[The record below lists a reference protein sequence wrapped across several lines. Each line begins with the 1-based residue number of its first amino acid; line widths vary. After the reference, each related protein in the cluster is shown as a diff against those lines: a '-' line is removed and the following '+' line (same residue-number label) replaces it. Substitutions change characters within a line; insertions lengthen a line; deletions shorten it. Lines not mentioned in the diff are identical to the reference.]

1 MRDGRAK
8 ARQRGGA
15 KRKPSWQ
22 GVKGESPSTRG
33 SEAKTELAGRKVESP
48 STRGS
53 EAKTELAGRKV
64 ESPSTRGSEAEP
76 KNKERRKLD
85 MIELQGKSV
94 LQDIAIGPLFFY
106 ENRSGEVV
114 RRPVMDCEEEFQRY
128 EKAVEEAGRQL
139 EQLYERSC
147 QTVGQA
153 NAEIFQVQKLLLLD
167 EKYRTSVQQMI
178 FHLQMNVEY
187 AVFLTGSNMA
197 QMLKSVED
205 EYIRERSQDIEDITE
220 RLLQNLSGEEGM
232 PELPE
237 EPFILAAEDLLPSA
251 TVRLDKKKV
260 LGFALAKGGLN
271 SHTALLAKN
280 MGIPALMNLGEALSS
295 AYNREE
301 AVLDGEA
308 GRLYIKPEKE
318 LLQRM
323 QQKKEEKRKYRERLQ
338 TLRGKEDVTRDGR
351 RMKVY
356 ANAGCLADIDSALEN
371 DATGIGLFR
380 SEMLYLEQ
388 KEEPTEE
395 FLFAYYRD
403 ILKKMPD
410 KEVII
415 RTFDIGADKKADW
428 LQVPGE
434 ENPALGMRA
443 IRLSWLYP
451 NMLVT
456 QLKALYRA
464 GLYGKLSIF
473 YPMITSC
480 EELEYLK
487 KLENQAKEELQ
498 RAGVPFAEQIPRG
511 IMIETPAAAILS
523 RELAEKV
530 DFFSVGTNDLTQ
542 YTLAMD
548 RQNPLLEPFG
558 DAENRAVLR
567 LVEYA
572 AESAHKAGIPIGI
585 CGDLAADTELTEAF
599 LKWGID
605 ELSVPA
611 GMVLKIREKIRE
623 L

>member
-1 MRDGRAK
+1 
-8 ARQRGGA
+8 
-15 KRKPSWQ
+15 
-22 GVKGESPSTRG
+22 
-33 SEAKTELAGRKVESP
+33 
-48 STRGS
+48 
-53 EAKTELAGRKV
+53 
-64 ESPSTRGSEAEP
+64 
-76 KNKERRKLD
+76 

-220 RLLQNLSGEEGM
+220 RLLQNLSGEEEM
-232 PELPE
+232 PQFPE

-323 QQKKEEKRKYRERLQ
+323 LQKKEEKRKYRERLQ

>member
-1 MRDGRAK
+1 
-8 ARQRGGA
+8 
-15 KRKPSWQ
+15 
-22 GVKGESPSTRG
+22 
-33 SEAKTELAGRKVESP
+33 
-48 STRGS
+48 
-53 EAKTELAGRKV
+53 
-64 ESPSTRGSEAEP
+64 
-76 KNKERRKLD
+76 

-232 PELPE
+232 PQFPE

-605 ELSVPA
+605 ELSVPT

>member
-1 MRDGRAK
+1 
-8 ARQRGGA
+8 
-15 KRKPSWQ
+15 
-22 GVKGESPSTRG
+22 
-33 SEAKTELAGRKVESP
+33 
-48 STRGS
+48 
-53 EAKTELAGRKV
+53 
-64 ESPSTRGSEAEP
+64 
-76 KNKERRKLD
+76 

-232 PELPE
+232 PQFPE

-323 QQKKEEKRKYRERLQ
+323 LQKKEEKRKYRERLQ

>member
-1 MRDGRAK
+1 
-8 ARQRGGA
+8 
-15 KRKPSWQ
+15 
-22 GVKGESPSTRG
+22 
-33 SEAKTELAGRKVESP
+33 
-48 STRGS
+48 
-53 EAKTELAGRKV
+53 
-64 ESPSTRGSEAEP
+64 
-76 KNKERRKLD
+76 

-232 PELPE
+232 PEFPE

-371 DATGIGLFR
+371 DATGIGLFW

>member
-1 MRDGRAK
+1 
-8 ARQRGGA
+8 
-15 KRKPSWQ
+15 
-22 GVKGESPSTRG
+22 
-33 SEAKTELAGRKVESP
+33 
-48 STRGS
+48 
-53 EAKTELAGRKV
+53 
-64 ESPSTRGSEAEP
+64 
-76 KNKERRKLD
+76 

-232 PELPE
+232 PQFPE

-371 DATGIGLFR
+371 DAAGIGLFR

>member
-1 MRDGRAK
+1 
-8 ARQRGGA
+8 
-15 KRKPSWQ
+15 
-22 GVKGESPSTRG
+22 
-33 SEAKTELAGRKVESP
+33 
-48 STRGS
+48 
-53 EAKTELAGRKV
+53 
-64 ESPSTRGSEAEP
+64 
-76 KNKERRKLD
+76 

-205 EYIRERSQDIEDITE
+205 EYIRERSQDIEDVTE

>member
-1 MRDGRAK
+1 
-8 ARQRGGA
+8 
-15 KRKPSWQ
+15 
-22 GVKGESPSTRG
+22 
-33 SEAKTELAGRKVESP
+33 
-48 STRGS
+48 
-53 EAKTELAGRKV
+53 
-64 ESPSTRGSEAEP
+64 
-76 KNKERRKLD
+76 

-232 PELPE
+232 PEFPE

-498 RAGVPFAEQIPRG
+498 RAGVPFAEQLPRG

>member
-1 MRDGRAK
+1 
-8 ARQRGGA
+8 
-15 KRKPSWQ
+15 
-22 GVKGESPSTRG
+22 
-33 SEAKTELAGRKVESP
+33 
-48 STRGS
+48 
-53 EAKTELAGRKV
+53 
-64 ESPSTRGSEAEP
+64 
-76 KNKERRKLD
+76 

-232 PELPE
+232 PEFPE

-371 DATGIGLFR
+371 DAMGIGLFR

>member
-1 MRDGRAK
+1 
-8 ARQRGGA
+8 
-15 KRKPSWQ
+15 
-22 GVKGESPSTRG
+22 
-33 SEAKTELAGRKVESP
+33 
-48 STRGS
+48 
-53 EAKTELAGRKV
+53 
-64 ESPSTRGSEAEP
+64 
-76 KNKERRKLD
+76 

-187 AVFLTGSNMA
+187 AVFLTGSNMV

-232 PELPE
+232 PEFPE

-308 GRLYIKPEKE
+308 GRLYIKPKKE

-395 FLFAYYRD
+395 FLYAYYRD

-585 CGDLAADTELTEAF
+585 CGDLAADSELTEAF

>member
-1 MRDGRAK
+1 
-8 ARQRGGA
+8 
-15 KRKPSWQ
+15 
-22 GVKGESPSTRG
+22 
-33 SEAKTELAGRKVESP
+33 
-48 STRGS
+48 
-53 EAKTELAGRKV
+53 
-64 ESPSTRGSEAEP
+64 
-76 KNKERRKLD
+76 

>member
-1 MRDGRAK
+1 
-8 ARQRGGA
+8 
-15 KRKPSWQ
+15 
-22 GVKGESPSTRG
+22 
-33 SEAKTELAGRKVESP
+33 
-48 STRGS
+48 
-53 EAKTELAGRKV
+53 
-64 ESPSTRGSEAEP
+64 
-76 KNKERRKLD
+76 

-232 PELPE
+232 PEFPE

-585 CGDLAADTELTEAF
+585 CGDLATDTELTEAF

>member
-1 MRDGRAK
+1 
-8 ARQRGGA
+8 
-15 KRKPSWQ
+15 
-22 GVKGESPSTRG
+22 
-33 SEAKTELAGRKVESP
+33 
-48 STRGS
+48 
-53 EAKTELAGRKV
+53 
-64 ESPSTRGSEAEP
+64 
-76 KNKERRKLD
+76 

-232 PELPE
+232 PEFPE

-323 QQKKEEKRKYRERLQ
+323 LQKKEEKRKYRERLQ

-371 DATGIGLFR
+371 DAAGIGLFR

>member
-1 MRDGRAK
+1 
-8 ARQRGGA
+8 
-15 KRKPSWQ
+15 
-22 GVKGESPSTRG
+22 
-33 SEAKTELAGRKVESP
+33 
-48 STRGS
+48 
-53 EAKTELAGRKV
+53 
-64 ESPSTRGSEAEP
+64 
-76 KNKERRKLD
+76 

-128 EKAVEEAGRQL
+128 EKAVEEADRQL

-232 PELPE
+232 PEFPK

>member
-1 MRDGRAK
+1 
-8 ARQRGGA
+8 
-15 KRKPSWQ
+15 
-22 GVKGESPSTRG
+22 
-33 SEAKTELAGRKVESP
+33 
-48 STRGS
+48 
-53 EAKTELAGRKV
+53 
-64 ESPSTRGSEAEP
+64 
-76 KNKERRKLD
+76 

-232 PELPE
+232 PQFPE

>member
-1 MRDGRAK
+1 
-8 ARQRGGA
+8 
-15 KRKPSWQ
+15 
-22 GVKGESPSTRG
+22 
-33 SEAKTELAGRKVESP
+33 
-48 STRGS
+48 
-53 EAKTELAGRKV
+53 
-64 ESPSTRGSEAEP
+64 
-76 KNKERRKLD
+76 

-232 PELPE
+232 PEFPE
-237 EPFILAAEDLLPSA
+237 EPFILAVEDLLPSA

>member
-1 MRDGRAK
+1 
-8 ARQRGGA
+8 
-15 KRKPSWQ
+15 
-22 GVKGESPSTRG
+22 
-33 SEAKTELAGRKVESP
+33 
-48 STRGS
+48 
-53 EAKTELAGRKV
+53 
-64 ESPSTRGSEAEP
+64 
-76 KNKERRKLD
+76 

-280 MGIPALMNLGEALSS
+280 MGIPALMNLGGALSS

-443 IRLSWLYP
+443 IRLSCLYP

>member
-1 MRDGRAK
+1 MRDDRAK
-8 ARQRGGA
+8 ARQRGEA
-15 KRKPSWQ
+15 KRNRVGREEVRKPGNEEKRS
-22 GVKGESPSTRG
+22 G
-33 SEAKTELAGRKVESP
+33 TELAGRKCESP
-48 STRGS
+48 ATR
-53 EAKTELAGRKV
+53 R
-64 ESPSTRGSEAEP
+64 SEAEP
-76 KNKERRKLD
+76 ENKERRKLD

-114 RRPVMDCEEEFQRY
+114 RRPVRDCEEEFQRY
-128 EKAVEEAGRQL
+128 EKAVEEADRQL

-205 EYIRERSQDIEDITE
+205 EYIRERAQDIEDITE
-220 RLLQNLSGEEGM
+220 RLLQNLSGGEGM

-251 TVRLDKKKV
+251 TVRLDKKRV

-295 AYNREE
+295 VYNREE

-371 DATGIGLFR
+371 DASGIGLFR

-388 KEEPTEE
+388 REEPTEE

-451 NMLVT
+451 NMMIT

-498 RAGVPFAEQIPRG
+498 RAGVAFAEQIPRG

-530 DFFSVGTNDLTQ
+530 DFFSVGTNDLIQ

-599 LKWGID
+599 LKMGID